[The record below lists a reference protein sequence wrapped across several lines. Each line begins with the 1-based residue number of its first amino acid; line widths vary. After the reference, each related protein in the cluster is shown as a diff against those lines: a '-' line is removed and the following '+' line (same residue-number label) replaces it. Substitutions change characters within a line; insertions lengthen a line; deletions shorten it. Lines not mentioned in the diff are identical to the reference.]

1 MEISDEFFSLQ
12 ICPHHGVE
20 ISNPDYRDASTK
32 ENDVNIERVAEV
44 IKSYFPG
51 VKPQPSIVE
60 TCIYSVSYP

>member
-1 MEISDEFFSLQ
+1 VAIFFLQ

-32 ENDVNIERVAEV
+32 ENDVYIEGVAEV
-44 IKSYFPG
+44 IKSHFPG
-51 VKPQPSIVE
+51 VKPEPSIVE